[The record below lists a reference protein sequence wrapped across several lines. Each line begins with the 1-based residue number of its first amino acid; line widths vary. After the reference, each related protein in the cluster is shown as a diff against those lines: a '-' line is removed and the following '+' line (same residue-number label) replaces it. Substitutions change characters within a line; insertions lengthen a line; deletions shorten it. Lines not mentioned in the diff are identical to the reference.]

1 MTKPTVQKLEQAL
14 MDGFSVEMA
23 CSVSGISRS
32 TYYEHLGSN
41 QAFSHKMTLAQQWPT
56 QRAKQVVVQA
66 INNGDLPSAKWWL
79 EHRSR
84 DEFGTNPTPPK
95 EVYGKARIFGTDDE
109 EKQLEFLNRSLAAL
123 ADRH

>member
-1 MTKPTVQKLEQAL
+1 ME
-14 MDGFSVEMA
+14 
-23 CSVSGISRS
+23 
-32 TYYEHLGSN
+32 
-41 QAFSHKMTLAQQWPT
+41 LAQQWPT

-66 INNGDLPSAKWWL
+66 INNGDLPTAKWWL
-79 EHRSR
+79 ERRNR
-84 DEFGTNPTPPK
+84 DEFSTNPTPPK